1 MFKKIRNLQLGYEQL
16 KKKVYEDSFE
26 IMKLQSEVDL
36 LGKYNFIRKS
46 TTENLE
52 KMRGGMSGICLFGLT
67 VEEAKIRN
75 LVNYELNLRSPTTA
89 KEIWMKMGGEK

>member
-1 MFKKIRNLQLGYEQL
+1 MFKKIRNLQLDYEQL
-16 KKKVYEDSFE
+16 KKKVDEDSFE

-52 KMRGGMSGICLFGLT
+52 KMHDSMLGLCLFSLP
-67 VEEAKIRN
+67 VEGPKIRN